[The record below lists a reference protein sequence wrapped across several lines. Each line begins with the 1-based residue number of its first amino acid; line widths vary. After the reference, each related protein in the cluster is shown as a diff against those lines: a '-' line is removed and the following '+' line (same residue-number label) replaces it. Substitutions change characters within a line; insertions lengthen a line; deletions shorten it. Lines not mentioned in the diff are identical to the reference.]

1 MIVKLHT
8 QHLQTLEEI
17 RAFLA
22 GTTPLDFAV
31 PARQDAYAWI
41 EVSLRQLGF
50 LRLGKADK
58 GLIRDYLPKVSGFS
72 RAQSPRIFL
81 LCDPNSGSIA
91 SFHRRVSAHARTA
104 AKAHYRALRRST
116 GAHRGYLFGP
126 CLGLSCHRGG
136 QGGRSCPPSN
146 EVRRERRRA

>member
-72 RAQSPRIFL
+72 RAQSPRIF
-81 LCDPNSGSIA
+81 
-91 SFHRRVSAHARTA
+91 F
-104 AKAHYRALRRST
+104 ALRPQQRVDRQFSPSCQRPCENGRQGALSGAPPLDRSSS
-116 GAHRGYLFGP
+116 GLFIWAMFGP
-126 CLGLSCHRGG
+126 LMPPWGP
-136 QGGRSCPPSN
+136 GRSELSPIQ
-146 EVRRERRRA
+146 